1 MEVLQTSS
9 PKFADWLLLPYQRS
23 SYLVFEYKAKNIIP
37 YSFFGNFRIR
47 ILRCTNIPEV
57 KQKTTSPAD
66 SPHYLITLSATWL
79 NAKNVSE
86 SRSKMGNSHNRQS
99 EKENRGVNHAM
110 YSLQ

>member
-1 MEVLQTSS
+1 MT
-9 PKFADWLLLPYQRS
+9 PKNAERLLLPFKHS
-23 SYLVFEYKAKNIIP
+23 SYLVFQYKVKSVIP
-37 YSFFGNFRIR
+37 YSFFGNFLIR
-47 ILRCTNIPEV
+47 ILMCTKITEV